1 MLDQNVALGEINV
14 KPLKEHAQMSPYEW
28 TKKLD
33 LASTVPNLVCS
44 CGVFSINNT
53 HILSAR
59 SSPLGFSSCTDR
71 LSLSHSFN
79 GLSLAIMRWFQSLLW
94 LSAASSVVA
103 QSTQGIY
110 NLVQRRLPNHA
121 DSFQF
126 SLVNVTQSNS
136 TYDRYTVSTA
146 PNGKVLVQGN
156 TLSAL
161 STGYAVSSPI

>member
-1 MLDQNVALGEINV
+1 
-14 KPLKEHAQMSPYEW
+14 
-28 TKKLD
+28 
-33 LASTVPNLVCS
+33 
-44 CGVFSINNT
+44 
-53 HILSAR
+53 
-59 SSPLGFSSCTDR
+59 
-71 LSLSHSFN
+71 
-79 GLSLAIMRWFQSLLW
+79 MRWFQSLLW

-126 SLVNVTQSNS
+126 SLLNVTQSNS
-136 TYDRYTVSTA
+136 TYDQYTVSTA